1 MCAQVAGGP
10 SSASRW
16 FDTVKIMEGWTE
28 ATSGELTLES
38 QSVDGTFRV
47 MGERVDEGAVEVLAR

>member
-1 MCAQVAGGP
+1 
-10 SSASRW
+10 
-16 FDTVKIMEGWTE
+16 MEGWTE